1 MRGPKSNR
9 RSERKSCEYDRQMKL
24 FVEPIQSGPNVFD
37 LPFTTVVLAM
47 AQSGAAKVEAQ
58 HRKSKI
64 VQRLRSV
71 EDNLVVQGSS
81 EQRVRMTDDR
91 SMRGVFRARVD
102 QGFQTSGRTIEKE
115 RTNC

>member
-1 MRGPKSNR
+1 
-9 RSERKSCEYDRQMKL
+9 MKL
-24 FVEPIQSGPNVFD
+24 FVEPVESGPNVFY

-47 AQSGAAKVEAQ
+47 TQSGAAKVEAQ

-71 EDNLVVQGSS
+71 EDNFVVQGSS
-81 EQRVRMTDDR
+81 EQRMRMTDDSSVR
-91 SMRGVFRARVD
+91 SVFRARVE
-102 QGFQTSGRTIEKE
+102 QGFQTSDRTIEKE